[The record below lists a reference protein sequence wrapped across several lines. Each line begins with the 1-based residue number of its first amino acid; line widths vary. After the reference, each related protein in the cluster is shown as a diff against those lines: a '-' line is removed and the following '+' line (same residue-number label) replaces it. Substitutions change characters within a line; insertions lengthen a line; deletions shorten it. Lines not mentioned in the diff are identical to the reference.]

1 MKAIFSPSTP
11 RGSVE
16 APPSKSAAHRRLICA
31 GLANGVSVLSG
42 IAPSEDIAATV
53 DCLSALGAKI
63 ELSGDV
69 AKVTGFDPRL
79 SGGENLWCRESGST
93 LRFLL
98 PLCLLSNGVFHLSGE
113 PSLFSRPLSIY
124 EDLTKEKKVLV
135 VRKRE
140 NTLSVR
146 GRLPAG
152 EYVVPGNVSSQ
163 FVSGL
168 LFALP
173 LLEGDST
180 IRLLPPVE
188 SRGYIDMTLSALAE
202 HGVKAAWQDETTLAV
217 PGGQTYLPR
226 AGKIE
231 GDWSNAAPFLSLGVP
246 VTGPDDKSLQGD
258 KKIVDDL
265 AALDRGF
272 AEIDLSDTPD
282 LAPVLFAHAALRHGG
297 RFTGTKRLALKES
310 DRGRAMQEELA
321 KCGVAV
327 AIGENEIKV
336 AGGAR
341 APREPFAGHN
351 DHRIVM
357 ATSILAARLGGTVE
371 GIGAVN
377 KSFPDF
383 FQKLK
388 QINIKVEIE
397 DGMDIEK

>member
-42 IAPSEDIAATV
+42 IAQSEDIAATV

-69 AKVTGFDPRL
+69 ATVRGCDPRKAPSATL
-79 SGGENLWCRESGST
+79 PCRESGST
-93 LRFLL
+93 LRFFL
-98 PLCLLSNGVFHLSGE
+98 PLCLLSGAPFTLSGGE
-113 PSLFSRPLSIY
+113 KLLSRPLSVY
-124 EDLTKEKKVLV
+124 EELASEKGFLLNKEKNAVSVAGNLTPGTY
-135 VRKRE
+135 
-140 NTLSVR
+140 TL
-146 GRLPAG
+146 
-152 EYVVPGNVSSQ
+152 PGDVSSQ
-163 FVSGL
+163 FVTGL

-188 SRGYIDMTLSALAE
+188 SRGYIDMTLSALAA
-202 HGVKAAWQDETTLAV
+202 HGVRAAWQNETTLAV

-231 GDWSNAAPFLSLGVP
+231 GDWSNAAPFLSLGVA
-246 VTGPDDKSLQGD
+246 VTGLDENSLQGD
-258 KKIVDDL
+258 KMIRADL

-282 LAPVLFAHAALRHGG
+282 LAPVLFAHAALHDGG

-327 AIGENEIKV
+327 AIGENEITV

-388 QINIKVEIE
+388 QINIKVEIK

>member
-31 GLANGVSVLSG
+31 GLADGVSILSG

-53 DCLSALGAKI
+53 DCLCSLGAKI
-63 ELSGDV
+63 DF
-69 AKVTGFDPRL
+69 TGNAATVLGCDPRKATSATL
-79 SGGENLWCRESGST
+79 PCRESGST
-93 LRFLL
+93 LRFFL
-98 PLCLLSNGVFHLSGE
+98 PLCLLSGNPFTLSGSE
-113 PSLFSRPLSIY
+113 KLLSRPLSVY
-124 EDLTKEKKVLV
+124 EELASEKGFLLKKEKSAV
-135 VRKRE
+135 
-140 NTLSVR
+140 SVA
-146 GRLPAG
+146 GRLT
-152 EYVVPGNVSSQ
+152 PGTYTLPGDVSSQ
-163 FVSGL
+163 FVTGL

-173 LLEGDST
+173 LLDGDST
-180 IRLLPPVE
+180 IVLTPPVE
-188 SRGYIDMTLSALAE
+188 SGSYIDMTLAALAE
-202 HGVKAAWQDETTLAV
+202 HGVRAAWQNETTLSV

-231 GDWSNAAPFLSLGVP
+231 GDWSNAAPFLSLGVA
-246 VTGPDDKSLQGD
+246 VTGLDPASLQGD
-258 KKIVDDL
+258 RRVVGFL
-265 AALDRGF
+265 SALDRGC

-327 AIGENEIKV
+327 AIGENEITV
-336 AGGAR
+336 GSGAV

-357 ATSILAARLGGTVE
+357 ATSVLAARLGGTVE

-388 QINIKVEIE
+388 QINIKVEIK

>member
-1 MKAIFSPSTP
+1 MKAVFSPSTP

-31 GLANGVSVLSG
+31 GLADGVSFLSG

-53 DCLSALGAKI
+53 DCLCSLGAKI
-63 ELSGDV
+63 DF
-69 AKVTGFDPRL
+69 TGNAATVLGCDPRKATSATL
-79 SGGENLWCRESGST
+79 PCRESGST
-93 LRFLL
+93 LRFFL
-98 PLCLLSNGVFHLSGE
+98 PLCLLSGNPFTLSGSE
-113 PSLFSRPLSIY
+113 KLLSRPLSVY
-124 EDLTKEKKVLV
+124 EELASEKGFLLKKEKSAV
-135 VRKRE
+135 
-140 NTLSVR
+140 SVA
-146 GRLPAG
+146 GRLT
-152 EYVVPGNVSSQ
+152 PGTYTLPGDVSSQ
-163 FVSGL
+163 FVTGL

-173 LLEGDST
+173 LLDGDST
-180 IRLLPPVE
+180 IVLTPPVE
-188 SRGYIDMTLSALAE
+188 SGSYIDMTLAALAE
-202 HGVKAAWQDETTLAV
+202 HGVRAAWQNETTLAV

-231 GDWSNAAPFLSLGVP
+231 GDWSNAAPFLSLGVA
-246 VTGPDDKSLQGD
+246 VTGQDENSLQGD

-265 AALDRGF
+265 AALDRGY

-282 LAPVLFAHAALRHGG
+282 LAPVLFAHAALRDGG

-327 AIGENEIKV
+327 AIGENEITV
-336 AGGAR
+336 AGGAV
-341 APREPFAGHN
+341 APRESFAGHN

-357 ATSILAARLGGTVE
+357 ATSVLAARLGGTVE
-371 GIGAVN
+371 GVGAVN

>member
-31 GLANGVSVLSG
+31 GLADGVSILSG

-53 DCLSALGAKI
+53 DCLCSLGAKI
-63 ELSGDV
+63 DF
-69 AKVTGFDPRL
+69 TGNAATVLGCDPRKATSATL
-79 SGGENLWCRESGST
+79 PCRESGST
-93 LRFLL
+93 LRFFL
-98 PLCLLSNGVFHLSGE
+98 PLCLLSGNPFTLSGSE
-113 PSLFSRPLSIY
+113 KLLSRPLSVY
-124 EDLTKEKKVLV
+124 EELASEKGFLLKKEKSAV
-135 VRKRE
+135 
-140 NTLSVR
+140 SVA
-146 GRLPAG
+146 GRLT
-152 EYVVPGNVSSQ
+152 PGTYTLPGDVSSQ
-163 FVSGL
+163 FVTGL

-173 LLEGDST
+173 LLDGDST
-180 IRLLPPVE
+180 IVLTPPVE
-188 SRGYIDMTLSALAE
+188 SGSYIDMTLAALAE
-202 HGVKAAWQDETTLAV
+202 HGVRAAWQNETTLSV

-231 GDWSNAAPFLSLGVP
+231 GDWSNAAPFLSLGVA
-246 VTGPDDKSLQGD
+246 VTGLDPASLQGD
-258 KKIVDDL
+258 RRVVGFL
-265 AALDRGF
+265 SALDRGC

-282 LAPVLFAHAALRHGG
+282 LAPVLFAHAALRDGG

-327 AIGENEIKV
+327 AIGENEITV
-336 AGGAR
+336 GSGAV

-357 ATSILAARLGGTVE
+357 ATSVLAARLGGTVE

-388 QINIKVEIE
+388 QINIKVEIK

>member
-31 GLANGVSVLSG
+31 GLANGVSFLSG

-53 DCLSALGAKI
+53 DCLCSLGAKI
-63 ELSGDV
+63 DF
-69 AKVTGFDPRL
+69 TGNAATVLGCDPRKATSATL
-79 SGGENLWCRESGST
+79 PCRESGST
-93 LRFLL
+93 LRFFL
-98 PLCLLSNGVFHLSGE
+98 PLCLLSGASFTLSGSE
-113 PSLFSRPLSIY
+113 KLLSRPLSVY
-124 EDLTKEKKVLV
+124 EELASEKGFLLKKEKSAV
-135 VRKRE
+135 
-140 NTLSVR
+140 SVA
-146 GRLPAG
+146 GRLT
-152 EYVVPGNVSSQ
+152 PGTYTLPGDVSSQ
-163 FVSGL
+163 FVTGL

-173 LLEGDST
+173 LLDGDST
-180 IRLLPPVE
+180 IVLTPPVE
-188 SRGYIDMTLSALAE
+188 SRSYIDMTLAALAE
-202 HGVKAAWQDETTLAV
+202 HGVRAAWQNETTLAV

-231 GDWSNAAPFLSLGVP
+231 GDWSNAAPFLSLGVA
-246 VTGPDDKSLQGD
+246 VTGLDPASLQGD
-258 KKIVDDL
+258 RRVVGFL
-265 AALDRGF
+265 SALDRGC

-327 AIGENEIKV
+327 AIGENEITV
-336 AGGAR
+336 GSGAV

-357 ATSILAARLGGTVE
+357 ATSVLAARLGGTVE

-388 QINIKVEIE
+388 QINIKVEIK

>member
-31 GLANGVSVLSG
+31 GLADGVSVLSG

-69 AKVTGFDPRL
+69 AKVTGCDPRKASSATL
-79 SGGENLWCRESGST
+79 PCRESGST
-93 LRFLL
+93 LRFFL
-98 PLCLLSNGVFHLSGE
+98 PLCLLSGNPFTLSGSE
-113 PSLFSRPLSIY
+113 KLLSRPLSVY
-124 EDLTKEKKVLV
+124 EELASEKGFLLKKEKSAV
-135 VRKRE
+135 
-140 NTLSVR
+140 SVA
-146 GRLPAG
+146 GRLT
-152 EYVVPGNVSSQ
+152 PGTYTLPGDVSSQ
-163 FVSGL
+163 FVTGL

-173 LLEGDST
+173 LLDGDST
-180 IRLLPPVE
+180 IVLTPPVE
-188 SRGYIDMTLSALAE
+188 SGSYIDMTLAALAE
-202 HGVKAAWQDETTLAV
+202 HGVRAAWQNETTLAV

-231 GDWSNAAPFLSLGVP
+231 GDWSNAAPFLSLGVA
-246 VTGPDDKSLQGD
+246 VTGLDPASLQGD
-258 KKIVDDL
+258 RRVVGFL
-265 AALDRGF
+265 SALDRGC

-327 AIGENEIKV
+327 AIGENEITV
-336 AGGAR
+336 GSGAV
-341 APREPFAGHN
+341 APREPFSGHN

-388 QINIKVEIE
+388 QINIKVEIK

>member
-1 MKAIFSPSTP
+1 MRAVFTPSTP
-11 RGSVE
+11 NGAVQ

-31 GLANGVSVLSG
+31 GLADGVSVLSG
-42 IAPSEDIAATV
+42 IAPSEDVSATV
-53 DCLSALGAKI
+53 DCLRLLGAGI
-63 ELSGDV
+63 ELSEGV

-98 PLCLLSNGVFHLSGE
+98 PLCLLSNGVFHLSGK

-140 NTLSVR
+140 DTLSVR

-173 LLEGDST
+173 LLDGDST
-180 IRLLPPVE
+180 IKLLPPVE
-188 SRGYIDMTLSALAE
+188 SRSYVDLTLAALAE
-202 HGVKAAWQDETTLAV
+202 HGVRAEWTDETTLSV

-226 AGKIE
+226 DGKIE
-231 GDWSNAAPFLSLGVP
+231 GDWSNAAPFLSLGVA
-246 VTGPDDKSLQGD
+246 VTGLDPASLQGD
-258 KKIVDDL
+258 RRVVGFL
-265 AALDRGF
+265 SALDGGF

-297 RFTGTKRLALKES
+297 RFTGTRRLAIKES
-310 DRGRAMQEELA
+310 DRGEAMKTELA

-327 AIGENEIKV
+327 GIAENEITV
-336 AGGAR
+336 GAGAR
-341 APREPFAGHN
+341 KPTEPLFGHN
-351 DHRIVM
+351 DHRIVT
-357 ATSILAARLGGTVE
+357 ACSILAARLGGTVE
-371 GIGAVN
+371 GIEAVN

-383 FQKLK
+383 FTKLK
-388 QINIKVEIE
+388 EINIKVEIE

>member
-1 MKAIFSPSTP
+1 MKALFSPSTP

-69 AKVTGFDPRL
+69 AKVTGCDPRKASSATL
-79 SGGENLWCRESGST
+79 PCRESGST
-93 LRFLL
+93 LRFFL
-98 PLCLLSNGVFHLSGE
+98 PLCLLSGASFTLSGSE
-113 PSLFSRPLSIY
+113 KLLSRPLSVY
-124 EDLTKEKKVLV
+124 EELASEKGFLLKKESRAVSVAGNLTPGTY
-135 VRKRE
+135 
-140 NTLSVR
+140 TL
-146 GRLPAG
+146 
-152 EYVVPGNVSSQ
+152 PGDVSSQ
-163 FVSGL
+163 FVTGL

-173 LLEGDST
+173 LLEGDGT

-202 HGVKAAWQDETTLAV
+202 HGVKAAWQNETTLAV

-246 VTGPDDKSLQGD
+246 VTGPDEKSLQGD

-327 AIGENEIKV
+327 AIGENEITV
-336 AGGAR
+336 AGGAV

>member
-31 GLANGVSVLSG
+31 GLADGVSFLSG

-63 ELSGDV
+63 DF
-69 AKVTGFDPRL
+69 TGNAATVLGCDPRKATSATL
-79 SGGENLWCRESGST
+79 PCRESGST
-93 LRFLL
+93 LRFFL
-98 PLCLLSNGVFHLSGE
+98 PLCLLSGASFTLSGSE
-113 PSLFSRPLSIY
+113 KLLSRPLSVY
-124 EDLTKEKKVLV
+124 EELASEKGFLLKKEKSAV
-135 VRKRE
+135 
-140 NTLSVR
+140 SVA
-146 GRLPAG
+146 GRLT
-152 EYVVPGNVSSQ
+152 PGTYTLPGDVSSQ
-163 FVSGL
+163 FVTGL

-173 LLEGDST
+173 LLEGD
-180 IRLLPPVE
+180 
-188 SRGYIDMTLSALAE
+188 RGYIDMTLAALAE
-202 HGVKAAWQDETTLAV
+202 HGVRAAWQNETTLAV

-231 GDWSNAAPFLSLGVP
+231 GDWSNAAPFLSLGVD
-246 VTGPDDKSLQGD
+246 VTGPDENSLQGD

-265 AALDRGF
+265 AALDRGC

-327 AIGENEIKV
+327 AIGENEITV
-336 AGGAR
+336 GSGAV

-357 ATSILAARLGGTVE
+357 ATSVLAARLGGTVE

-388 QINIKVEIE
+388 QINIKVEIK

>member
-69 AKVTGFDPRL
+69 AEVTGCDPRL

-98 PLCLLSNGVFHLSGE
+98 PLCLLSGNPFTLSGSE
-113 PSLFSRPLSIY
+113 KLLSRPLSVY
-124 EDLTKEKKVLV
+124 EELASEKGFLLKKEKSAV
-135 VRKRE
+135 
-140 NTLSVR
+140 SVA
-146 GRLPAG
+146 GRLT
-152 EYVVPGNVSSQ
+152 PGTYTLPGDVSSQ
-163 FVSGL
+163 FVTGL

-180 IRLLPPVE
+180 IVLTPPVE
-188 SRGYIDMTLSALAE
+188 SRGYIDMTLAALAE
-202 HGVKAAWQDETTLAV
+202 HGVRAAWQNETTLAV

-231 GDWSNAAPFLSLGVP
+231 GDWSNAAPFLSLGVA
-246 VTGPDDKSLQGD
+246 VTGPDENSLQFD

-265 AALDRGF
+265 AALDRGC

-327 AIGENEIKV
+327 AIGENEITV
-336 AGGAR
+336 GSGAV

-388 QINIKVEIE
+388 QINIKVEIK

>member
-1 MKAIFSPSTP
+1 MKAVFSPSTP

-31 GLANGVSVLSG
+31 GLADGVSFLSG

-53 DCLSALGAKI
+53 DCLCSLGAKI
-63 ELSGDV
+63 DF
-69 AKVTGFDPRL
+69 TGNAATVIGCDPRKATSATL
-79 SGGENLWCRESGST
+79 PCRESGST
-93 LRFLL
+93 LRFFL
-98 PLCLLSNGVFHLSGE
+98 PLCLLSGASFTLSGSE
-113 PSLFSRPLSIY
+113 KLLSRPLSVY
-124 EDLTKEKKVLV
+124 EELASEKGFLLKKEKSAV
-135 VRKRE
+135 
-140 NTLSVR
+140 SVA
-146 GRLPAG
+146 GRLT
-152 EYVVPGNVSSQ
+152 PGTYTLPGDVSSQ
-163 FVSGL
+163 FVTGL

-173 LLEGDST
+173 LLDGDST
-180 IRLLPPVE
+180 IILTPPVE
-188 SRGYIDMTLSALAE
+188 SGSYIDMTLAALAE
-202 HGVKAAWQDETTLAV
+202 HGVRAAWQNETTLAV

-231 GDWSNAAPFLSLGVP
+231 GDWSNAAPFLSLGVA
-246 VTGPDDKSLQGD
+246 VTGPDENSLQGD

-265 AALDRGF
+265 AALDRGC

-282 LAPVLFAHAALRHGG
+282 LAPVLFAHAALRDGG

-327 AIGENEIKV
+327 AIGENEITV
-336 AGGAR
+336 AGGAV

-388 QINIKVEIE
+388 QINIKVEIK

>member
-31 GLANGVSVLSG
+31 GLADGVSFLSG

-69 AKVTGFDPRL
+69 ATVLGCDPRKASSATL
-79 SGGENLWCRESGST
+79 PCRESGST
-93 LRFLL
+93 LRFFL
-98 PLCLLSNGVFHLSGE
+98 PLCLLSGASFTLSGSE
-113 PSLFSRPLSIY
+113 KLLSRPLSVY
-124 EDLTKEKKVLV
+124 EELASEKGFLLKKEKSAV
-135 VRKRE
+135 
-140 NTLSVR
+140 SVA
-146 GRLPAG
+146 GRLT
-152 EYVVPGNVSSQ
+152 PGTYTLPGDVSSQ
-163 FVSGL
+163 FVTGL

-202 HGVKAAWQDETTLAV
+202 HGVRAAWQNETTLAV

-231 GDWSNAAPFLSLGVP
+231 GDWSNAAPFLSLGVA
-246 VTGPDDKSLQGD
+246 VTGLDPASLQGD
-258 KKIVDDL
+258 RRVVGFL
-265 AALDRGF
+265 SALDRGC

-327 AIGENEIKV
+327 AIGENEITV
-336 AGGAR
+336 GSGAV

-357 ATSILAARLGGTVE
+357 ATSVLAARLGGTVE

-388 QINIKVEIE
+388 QINIKVEIK